1 MLHVRPSELLGADK
15 YMTGLECLLLDYLIV
30 ADVLERAEPSTPLS
44 VSERVKRR
52 RRGWHPPR
60 MYA

>member
-1 MLHVRPSELLGADK
+1 
-15 YMTGLECLLLDYLIV
+15 MTGLECLLLDYLIV
-30 ADVLERAEPSTPLS
+30 SDVLERVEPSTPLS